1 MRFKMEFDTLID
13 IKYFLIQVLTVCVGA
28 FISLVIY
35 ENYFNN
41 ERYYKEYELINVV
54 NDDSDGRKDEITYA
68 YIDKNDEI
76 HFWYK
81 DENNE
86 LVKSTYNLDKVK
98 IYETNIEK
106 PVAKFGYDSFNEVI
120 SVKLSISRD
129 YIK

>member
-1 MRFKMEFDTLID
+1 MEFDTSID
-13 IKYFLIQVLTVCVGA
+13 FEYFLIQVLTFCVGA
-28 FISLVIY
+28 FIVLVLY
-35 ENYFNN
+35 GNFFNN

-54 NDDSDGRKDEITYA
+54 DDDSDGRKDEITYA
-68 YIDKNDEI
+68 YIGKNDEI

-106 PVAKFGYDSFNEVI
+106 PVVKFGYGLFNRLV
-120 SVKLSISRD
+120 SVELSISRD

>member
-1 MRFKMEFDTLID
+1 MEFDSPNEFKYHMIEMLI
-13 IKYFLIQVLTVCVGA
+13 ILIGS
-28 FISLVIY
+28 FILLGQY
-35 ENYFNN
+35 EYLFNN

-54 NDDSDGRKDEITYA
+54 NDDPAGRKDEITYA

-86 LVKSTYNLDKVK
+86 LVKSTYKLDKVK

-106 PVAKFGYDSFNEVI
+106 PVVKFGYGLSN
-120 SVKLSISRD
+120 SVVSVDLSISRD
-129 YIK
+129 YIE

>member
-1 MRFKMEFDTLID
+1 MFKMEFDSPNDFKYHMIEMLI
-13 IKYFLIQVLTVCVGA
+13 ILIGSFILSVLNED
-28 FISLVIY
+28 L
-35 ENYFNN
+35 FNN

-54 NDDSDGRKDEITYA
+54 NDDSAGRKDEITYA

-86 LVKSTYNLDKVK
+86 LVKSTYKLDKVK

-120 SVKLSISRD
+120 SVELSISRD
-129 YIK
+129 YIE

>member
-1 MRFKMEFDTLID
+1 MEFDSPNDFKYHMIEMLI
-13 IKYFLIQVLTVCVGA
+13 ILIGSFILSVLNED
-28 FISLVIY
+28 L
-35 ENYFNN
+35 FNN

-54 NDDSDGRKDEITYA
+54 DDDSDGRKDEITYT

-106 PVAKFGYDSFNEVI
+106 PVVKFGYGLFNRLV
-120 SVKLSISRD
+120 SVELSISRD

>member
-1 MRFKMEFDTLID
+1 MKFDTSTD
-13 IKYFLIQVLTVCVGA
+13 YGYFLIRVLIFCVGA
-28 FISLVIY
+28 YIVLVLY
-35 ENYFNN
+35 GNFFNN

-54 NDDSDGRKDEITYA
+54 DDDSDGRKDEITYA

-106 PVAKFGYDSFNEVI
+106 PVVKFGYGLSN
-120 SVKLSISRD
+120 SVVSVELSISRD
-129 YIK
+129 YIE

>member
-1 MRFKMEFDTLID
+1 MVKMEFDSPNDFKYHMIEMLI
-13 IKYFLIQVLTVCVGA
+13 ILIGSFILSVLNED
-28 FISLVIY
+28 L
-35 ENYFNN
+35 FNN

-54 NDDSDGRKDEITYA
+54 NDDSAGRKDEITYA

-86 LVKSTYNLDKVK
+86 LVKSTYKLDKVK

-106 PVAKFGYDSFNEVI
+106 PVVKFGYGLSN
-120 SVKLSISRD
+120 SVVSVELSISRD
-129 YIK
+129 YIE

>member
-1 MRFKMEFDTLID
+1 MKFDTSTD
-13 IKYFLIQVLTVCVGA
+13 YGYFLIRVLIFCAGA
-28 FISLVIY
+28 YIVLVLY
-35 ENYFNN
+35 GNFFNN

-54 NDDSDGRKDEITYA
+54 DDDSDGRNEITYA

-106 PVAKFGYDSFNEVI
+106 PVVKFGYGLFNRLV
-120 SVKLSISRD
+120 SVELSISRD

>member
-1 MRFKMEFDTLID
+1 MEFDSPNEFKYHMIEMLI
-13 IKYFLIQVLTVCVGA
+13 ILIGSFILSVLCKY
-28 FISLVIY
+28 S
-35 ENYFNN
+35 FNN

-54 NDDSDGRKDEITYA
+54 NDDSAGRNEITYV

-86 LVKSTYNLDKVK
+86 LVKSTYKLDKVK

-106 PVAKFGYDSFNEVI
+106 PVVEFGYGLSN
-120 SVKLSISRD
+120 SVVSVELSISRD
-129 YIK
+129 CIE

>member
-1 MRFKMEFDTLID
+1 MEFESPNEFKYHMIEMLI
-13 IKYFLIQVLTVCVGA
+13 ILIGSFILSVLCKYDL
-28 FISLVIY
+28 
-35 ENYFNN
+35 NN

-54 NDDSDGRKDEITYA
+54 NDDSAGRNEITYA

-106 PVAKFGYDSFNEVI
+106 PVVKFGYGLSN
-120 SVKLSISRD
+120 SVVSVELSISRD

>member
-1 MRFKMEFDTLID
+1 MEFDSPNDFKYHMIEMLI
-13 IKYFLIQVLTVCVGA
+13 ILIGSFILSVLNED
-28 FISLVIY
+28 L
-35 ENYFNN
+35 FNN
-41 ERYYKEYELINVV
+41 ERYYKEYKLINVV

-86 LVKSTYNLDKVK
+86 LVKSTYKLDKVK

-120 SVKLSISRD
+120 SVELSISRD
-129 YIK
+129 SIE

>member
-1 MRFKMEFDTLID
+1 MEFDSPNDFKYHMIEMLI
-13 IKYFLIQVLTVCVGA
+13 ILIGSFILSVLNED
-28 FISLVIY
+28 L
-35 ENYFNN
+35 FNN

-54 NDDSDGRKDEITYA
+54 NDDSAGRKDEITYA

-86 LVKSTYNLDKVK
+86 LVKSTYKLDKVK

-120 SVKLSISRD
+120 SVELSISRD
-129 YIK
+129 YIE

>member
-1 MRFKMEFDTLID
+1 MEFDASID
-13 IKYFLIQVLTVCVGA
+13 FEYFLIQVLTFRVGA

-106 PVAKFGYDSFNEVI
+106 PVVKFGYGLSN
-120 SVKLSISRD
+120 SVVSVELSISRD

>member
-1 MRFKMEFDTLID
+1 MEFESLNEFKYHMIEMLI
-13 IKYFLIQVLTVCVGA
+13 ILIGS
-28 FISLVIY
+28 FILLGQY
-35 ENYFNN
+35 EYLFNN

-54 NDDSDGRKDEITYA
+54 NDDSDGRKDEITYT

-106 PVAKFGYDSFNEVI
+106 PVVKFGYGLSNRVV
-120 SVKLSISRD
+120 SVELSISRD
-129 YIK
+129 YIE

>member
-1 MRFKMEFDTLID
+1 MIEMLI
-13 IKYFLIQVLTVCVGA
+13 ILIGS
-28 FISLVIY
+28 FILLGQY
-35 ENYFNN
+35 EYLFNN

-54 NDDSDGRKDEITYA
+54 NDDSAGRKDEITYA

-86 LVKSTYNLDKVK
+86 LVKSTYKLDKVK

-106 PVAKFGYDSFNEVI
+106 PVVKFGYGLSN
-120 SVKLSISRD
+120 SVVSVELSISRD
-129 YIK
+129 YIE

>member
-1 MRFKMEFDTLID
+1 MFKMEFDSPNDFKYHMIEMLI
-13 IKYFLIQVLTVCVGA
+13 ILIGSFILSVLNED
-28 FISLVIY
+28 L
-35 ENYFNN
+35 FNN

-54 NDDSDGRKDEITYA
+54 NDDSAGRKDEITYA

-120 SVKLSISRD
+120 SVELSISRD
-129 YIK
+129 YIE

>member
-1 MRFKMEFDTLID
+1 MFKMEFDSPNDFKYHMIEMLI
-13 IKYFLIQVLTVCVGA
+13 ILIGSFILSVLNED
-28 FISLVIY
+28 L
-35 ENYFNN
+35 FNN

-54 NDDSDGRKDEITYA
+54 NDDSAGRKDEITYA

-86 LVKSTYNLDKVK
+86 LVKSTYKLDKVK

-106 PVAKFGYDSFNEVI
+106 PEVKFGYGLSN
-120 SVKLSISRD
+120 SVVSVELSISRD
-129 YIK
+129 YIE

>member
-1 MRFKMEFDTLID
+1 MEFKYHMIEMLI
-13 IKYFLIQVLTVCVGA
+13 ILIGSFLLSVLCKY
-28 FISLVIY
+28 S
-35 ENYFNN
+35 FNN

-54 NDDSDGRKDEITYA
+54 NDDSAGRNEITYA

-106 PVAKFGYDSFNEVI
+106 PVVKFGYGLSN
-120 SVKLSISRD
+120 SVVSVELSISRD
-129 YIK
+129 YIE

>member
-1 MRFKMEFDTLID
+1 MEFDSPNDFKYHMIEMLI
-13 IKYFLIQVLTVCVGA
+13 ILIGS
-28 FISLVIY
+28 FILSVHNEDL
-35 ENYFNN
+35 FNN

-54 NDDSDGRKDEITYA
+54 NDDSAGRKDEITYA

-120 SVKLSISRD
+120 SVELSISRD
-129 YIK
+129 YIE

>member
-1 MRFKMEFDTLID
+1 MEFDSPNEFKYHMIEMLI
-13 IKYFLIQVLTVCVGA
+13 ILIGS
-28 FISLVIY
+28 FILSGSY
-35 ENYFNN
+35 EYLFNN

-54 NDDSDGRKDEITYA
+54 NDDSAGRKDEITYA

-81 DENNE
+81 DDNNE

-106 PVAKFGYDSFNEVI
+106 PVVKFGYGLSN
-120 SVKLSISRD
+120 SVVSVELSISRD
-129 YIK
+129 YIE

>member
-1 MRFKMEFDTLID
+1 MEFESPNEFKYHMIEMLI
-13 IKYFLIQVLTVCVGA
+13 ILIGSFILSVLCKYDL
-28 FISLVIY
+28 
-35 ENYFNN
+35 NN

-54 NDDSDGRKDEITYA
+54 NDDSAGRNEITYA

-86 LVKSTYNLDKVK
+86 LVKSAYNLDKVK

-106 PVAKFGYDSFNEVI
+106 PVVKFGYGLSN
-120 SVKLSISRD
+120 SVVSVELSISRD

>member
-1 MRFKMEFDTLID
+1 MEFDSPNEFKYHMIEMLI
-13 IKYFLIQVLTVCVGA
+13 ILIGS
-28 FISLVIY
+28 FILLGQY
-35 ENYFNN
+35 EYLFNN

-54 NDDSDGRKDEITYA
+54 NDDSDGRKDEITYT

-106 PVAKFGYDSFNEVI
+106 PVVKFGYGLSNRVI
-120 SVKLSISRD
+120 SVELSISRD
-129 YIK
+129 YIE

>member
-1 MRFKMEFDTLID
+1 MEFDSPNDFKYHMIEMLI
-13 IKYFLIQVLTVCVGA
+13 ILIGSFILSVLNED
-28 FISLVIY
+28 L
-35 ENYFNN
+35 FNN

-54 NDDSDGRKDEITYA
+54 NDDSAGRKDEITYA

-106 PVAKFGYDSFNEVI
+106 TVVKFGYGLFNRVV
-120 SVKLSISRD
+120 SVELSISRD

>member
-1 MRFKMEFDTLID
+1 MEFDSPNDFKYHMIEMLI
-13 IKYFLIQVLTVCVGA
+13 ILIGSFILSVLNED
-28 FISLVIY
+28 L
-35 ENYFNN
+35 FNN

-54 NDDSDGRKDEITYA
+54 NDDSAGRKDEITYA

-106 PVAKFGYDSFNEVI
+106 PVVKFGYGLFNRLV
-120 SVKLSISRD
+120 SVELSISRD

>member
-1 MRFKMEFDTLID
+1 MEFESRNDFKYHMIEMLIFW
-13 IKYFLIQVLTVCVGA
+13 ILA
-28 FISLVIY
+28 FILLGVY
-35 ENYFNN
+35 EYLFNN
-41 ERYYKEYELINVV
+41 ERYYEEYELINIV
-54 NDDSDGRKDEITYA
+54 NDDSAGRNEITYA

-106 PVAKFGYDSFNEVI
+106 PVAKFGYDSFNEII
-120 SVKLSISRD
+120 SVELSISRD

>member
-1 MRFKMEFDTLID
+1 MEFESPNEFKYHMIEMLI
-13 IKYFLIQVLTVCVGA
+13 ILIGSFILSVLCKYDL
-28 FISLVIY
+28 
-35 ENYFNN
+35 NN

-54 NDDSDGRKDEITYA
+54 NDDSAGRNEITYA

-106 PVAKFGYDSFNEVI
+106 PVVKFGYGLFNRLV
-120 SVKLSISRD
+120 SVELSISRD

>member
-1 MRFKMEFDTLID
+1 MEFDSPNEFKYHMIEMLI
-13 IKYFLIQVLTVCVGA
+13 ILIGSFILSVLCKYDL
-28 FISLVIY
+28 
-35 ENYFNN
+35 NN

-54 NDDSDGRKDEITYA
+54 NDDSAGRNEITYA

-106 PVAKFGYDSFNEVI
+106 PVVKFGYGLSN
-120 SVKLSISRD
+120 SVVSVELSISRD
-129 YIK
+129 YIE

>member
-1 MRFKMEFDTLID
+1 MEFDSPNEFKYHMIEMLI
-13 IKYFLIQVLTVCVGA
+13 ILIGSFILSVLCKY
-28 FISLVIY
+28 S
-35 ENYFNN
+35 FNN

-54 NDDSDGRKDEITYA
+54 NDDSAGRNEITYA

-86 LVKSTYNLDKVK
+86 LVKSAYNLDKVK

-106 PVAKFGYDSFNEVI
+106 PVVKFGYGLSNRVV
-120 SVKLSISRD
+120 SVELSISRD
-129 YIK
+129 YIE

>member
-1 MRFKMEFDTLID
+1 MEFDSPNDFKYHMIEMLI
-13 IKYFLIQVLTVCVGA
+13 ILIGSFILSVLN
-28 FISLVIY
+28 
-35 ENYFNN
+35 ENLFNN

-54 NDDSDGRKDEITYA
+54 NDDSAGRNEITYA

-106 PVAKFGYDSFNEVI
+106 PVVKFGYGLSN
-120 SVKLSISRD
+120 SVVSVELSISRD
-129 YIK
+129 YIE

>member
-1 MRFKMEFDTLID
+1 MEFDSPNEFKYHMIEMLI
-13 IKYFLIQVLTVCVGA
+13 ILIGYFILLGQ
-28 FISLVIY
+28 Y
-35 ENYFNN
+35 EYLFNN

-54 NDDSDGRKDEITYA
+54 NDDSDGRKDEITYT

-106 PVAKFGYDSFNEVI
+106 PVVKFGYGLSNRVV
-120 SVKLSISRD
+120 SVELSISRD
-129 YIK
+129 YIE

>member
-1 MRFKMEFDTLID
+1 MEFDSPNDFKYHMIEMLI
-13 IKYFLIQVLTVCVGA
+13 ILIGS
-28 FISLVIY
+28 FILSVQY
-35 ENYFNN
+35 EYLFNN
-41 ERYYKEYELINVV
+41 ERYYKEYKLINVV
-54 NDDSDGRKDEITYA
+54 NDDSAGRKDEITYA

-120 SVKLSISRD
+120 SVELSISRD
-129 YIK
+129 YIE

>member
-1 MRFKMEFDTLID
+1 MEFDTSTD
-13 IKYFLIQVLTVCVGA
+13 FGYFLILVLIFCVGA
-28 FISLVIY
+28 YIVLVLY
-35 ENYFNN
+35 GNFFNN

-54 NDDSDGRKDEITYA
+54 DDDSDGRKDEITYA

-106 PVAKFGYDSFNEVI
+106 PVVKFGYGLFNRLV
-120 SVKLSISRD
+120 SVELSISRD

>member
-1 MRFKMEFDTLID
+1 VLI
-13 IKYFLIQVLTVCVGA
+13 FCVGA
-28 FISLVIY
+28 YIVLVLY
-35 ENYFNN
+35 GNFFNN

-54 NDDSDGRKDEITYA
+54 DDDSDGRNEITYA

-106 PVAKFGYDSFNEVI
+106 PVVKFGYGLFNRLV
-120 SVKLSISRD
+120 SVELSISRD

>member
-1 MRFKMEFDTLID
+1 M
-13 IKYFLIQVLTVCVGA
+13 LTVCVGA

-106 PVAKFGYDSFNEVI
+106 PVVKFGYGLSN
-120 SVKLSISRD
+120 SVVSVELSISRD

>member
-1 MRFKMEFDTLID
+1 MEFDGPNEFKYHMIEMLI
-13 IKYFLIQVLTVCVGA
+13 ILIGS
-28 FISLVIY
+28 FILLGQY
-35 ENYFNN
+35 EYLFNN

-54 NDDSDGRKDEITYA
+54 NDDSDGRKDEITYT

-106 PVAKFGYDSFNEVI
+106 PVVKFGYGLSNRVV
-120 SVKLSISRD
+120 SVELSISRD
-129 YIK
+129 YIE

>member
-1 MRFKMEFDTLID
+1 MEFDSPNEFKYHMIEMLI
-13 IKYFLIQVLTVCVGA
+13 ILIGS
-28 FISLVIY
+28 FILLGQY
-35 ENYFNN
+35 EYLFNN

-54 NDDSDGRKDEITYA
+54 NDDSAGRKDEITYA

-86 LVKSTYNLDKVK
+86 LVKSTYKLDKVK

-120 SVKLSISRD
+120 SVELSISRD
-129 YIK
+129 YIE

>member
-1 MRFKMEFDTLID
+1 MEFDSPNDFKYHMIEMLI
-13 IKYFLIQVLTVCVGA
+13 ILIGS
-28 FISLVIY
+28 FILSGSY
-35 ENYFNN
+35 EYLFNN

-54 NDDSDGRKDEITYA
+54 NDDSAGRKDEITYA

-106 PVAKFGYDSFNEVI
+106 PVVKFGYGLSNRVI
-120 SVKLSISRD
+120 SVELSISRD
-129 YIK
+129 YIE

>member
-1 MRFKMEFDTLID
+1 MEFDSPNDFKYHMIEMLI
-13 IKYFLIQVLTVCVGA
+13 ILIGSFILSVLNED
-28 FISLVIY
+28 L
-35 ENYFNN
+35 FNN

-54 NDDSDGRKDEITYA
+54 NDDSAGRKDEITYA

-120 SVKLSISRD
+120 SVELSISRD
-129 YIK
+129 YIE

>member
-1 MRFKMEFDTLID
+1 MEFDSPNEFKYHMIEMLI
-13 IKYFLIQVLTVCVGA
+13 ILIGS
-28 FISLVIY
+28 FILLGQY
-35 ENYFNN
+35 EYLFNN

-54 NDDSDGRKDEITYA
+54 NDDSDGRKDEITYT

-106 PVAKFGYDSFNEVI
+106 PVVKFGYGLFNRLV
-120 SVKLSISRD
+120 SVELSISRD

>member
-1 MRFKMEFDTLID
+1 MEFESRNEFKYHMIEMLI
-13 IKYFLIQVLTVCVGA
+13 ILIGS
-28 FISLVIY
+28 FILLGLCEY
-35 ENYFNN
+35 LFNN

-54 NDDSDGRKDEITYA
+54 NDDSAGRKDEITYA

-86 LVKSTYNLDKVK
+86 LVKSTYKLDKVK

-120 SVKLSISRD
+120 SVELSISRD
-129 YIK
+129 YIV